1 MNLTNSSGAAMS
13 AGSRSDLDYFPPPEA
28 VGGWRYLSESEIGP
42 VAGFDAE
49 GLAAVEKEY
58 APLLEEYSTSI
69 VVIRHGWLVKEFHS
83 FNVPHTA
90 TFDLWSGTKS
100 FTATAWAMA
109 LEAGSARDAEGEPV
123 SLDTPAYDLLPAGK
137 PLSDPRKA
145 EITLRHLLSMSSGIA
160 GETTGICGMP
170 TATDAGIYEYA
181 LGLVPNRYGQTV
193 GELAADPGTVWD
205 YSDPAYSHLAMCFKA
220 ATGVELAEFM
230 EANVFAKLGI
240 TAGWD
245 QQGGAGWIG
254 PHTNPH
260 TGLGMS
266 ARDYVRFGYM
276 VLRGGRWGEE
286 EIISTAALKELT
298 TPSQPHNRAYGLGW
312 WTNAEGRYAPDFPN
326 LPRDLV
332 ACSGFHFNRC
342 YVIPSLD
349 LVVARVG
356 TGPAVSQDH
365 SLVSSVVA
373 AIVDAPPTEPQTQD
387 APVQQPTKE

>member
-1 MNLTNSSGAAMS
+1 VTSTNTSGSPAS
-13 AGSRSDLDYFPPPEA
+13 ADSAPDLDYFPPPEA
-28 VGGWRYLSESEIGP
+28 ATGWRYLAEAEIGP

-49 GLAAVEKEY
+49 ALAAVGDQFVEQMKQ
-58 APLLEEYSTSI
+58 YSSSI

-83 FNVPHTA
+83 FNVGHTA
-90 TFDLWSGTKS
+90 RFDLWSGTKS

-109 LEAGSARDAEGEPV
+109 LEAGLARGADGEPV
-123 SLDTPAYDLLPAGK
+123 TLDTPAYDLLPAGK

-160 GETTGICGMP
+160 GETAGIQGMP

-181 LGLVPNRYGQTV
+181 LGLARNRFGESV
-193 GELAADPGTVWD
+193 AELAADPGTIWD
-205 YSDPAYSHLAMCFKA
+205 YCDPGYSHLSMCFEA
-220 ATGVELAEFM
+220 ATGMEIAEFM

-240 TAGWD
+240 NAGWD
-245 QQGGAGWIG
+245 PQGGAGWIG

-260 TGLGMS
+260 TGLRMS

-286 EIISTAALKELT
+286 EIISAAALAELT

-312 WTNAEGRYAPDFPN
+312 WTNAEGEYTPDSPN

-332 ACSGFHFNRC
+332 ALSGFNFNRC
-342 YVIPSLD
+342 YIVPSLD

-356 TGPAVSQDH
+356 TGPGPSQDH
-365 SLVSSVVA
+365 RLVSCVVA
-373 AIVDAPPTEPQTQD
+373 AIADAGPADPQTQD